1 MYWARWVWRLEL
13 TGEACGRTNCF
24 HSWYLQCPSQAPC
37 WECFMNLSTE
47 YKILWGRCSDYHI
60 NFTDEKIRAGR
71 GCSHLGTG
79 IAGKAGTVAGEKGAN
94 RINRYSLSEY
104 RQCEIC
110 RSIFTQLFIFR
121 IRPQTGLGQASSL
134 GRMPASAWLRTMT
147 HTPHLQGL
155 LPWLEWASVLPRDPS
170 LWVNFLKR

>member
-1 MYWARWVWRLEL
+1 MYLARWVWKLQL
-13 TGEACGRTNCF
+13 TGEVHGRTNCF
-24 HSWYLQCPSQAPC
+24 LSWYIQCPIQAS
-37 WECFMNLSTE
+37 ECFRNLSTE
-47 YKILWGRCSDYHI
+47 NKILWGRCSDYHTH
-60 NFTDEKIRAGR
+60 FTDEKIRAGR
-71 GCSHLGTG
+71 GHTQLGTG
-79 IAGKAGTVAGEKGAN
+79 VAGKARTVVVEKKVN
-94 RINRYSLSEY
+94 RINIYSLTEH
-104 RQCEIC
+104 RQFEIC